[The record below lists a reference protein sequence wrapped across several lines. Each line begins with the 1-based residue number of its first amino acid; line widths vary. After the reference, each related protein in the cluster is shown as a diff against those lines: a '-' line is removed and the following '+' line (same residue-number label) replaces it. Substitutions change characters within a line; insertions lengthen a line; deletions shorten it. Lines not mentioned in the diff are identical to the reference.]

1 MTVRCAWVA
10 FVVAGAVALGPAAAF
25 SQTPAGGSGEM
36 PRTGWGD
43 PDLQGVWDFRTLT
56 PLERPDALGD
66 QQTFATEEAAAE
78 FAAVTA
84 HALDADRRDN
94 ADQAFGFGS
103 DIERAYNQFWMD
115 YGSNL
120 TDDRRTSL
128 IVDPPDGKIP
138 WTPEG
143 RERPGTFAGA
153 FSGMVTEGP
162 EDRALPERCILGF
175 NAGPPMTPSAYNN
188 NVQLFQT
195 PDTVVIFNEMVH
207 DARIVPLD
215 GRPHIADSVRQW
227 MGNSRGRWEG
237 DTLVVET
244 TNFLRE
250 TSFTGSSANL
260 HLVERFTR
268 VGDGVLLY
276 EFTASDPATYTQAW
290 TAQVPMRLSDGN
302 LYEYAC
308 HEGNYGMFNLLAGAR
323 AEEREAAAG
332 GR

>member
-1 MTVRCAWVA
+1 MTARFAWIA
-10 FVVAGAVALGPAAAF
+10 FVVAGAVALGPAAAAG
-25 SQTPAGGSGEM
+25 QTAGGSGEM

-56 PLERPDALGD
+56 PMERPDALGD

-120 TDDRRTSL
+120 TEDRRTSL

-215 GRPHIADSVRQW
+215 GRPHLADSVRQW

-250 TSFTGSSANL
+250 TAFTGSSANL

-268 VGDGVLLY
+268 VADDVLLY
-276 EFTASDPATYTQAW
+276 EFTASDPTTYTRAW
-290 TAQVPMRLSDGN
+290 TAQIPMRLSDGH

>member
-1 MTVRCAWVA
+1 MTLRYA
-10 FVVAGAVALGPAAAF
+10 FTGLVLAGAVALVPALAAA
-25 SQTPAGGSGEM
+25 QAPESGEM
-36 PRTGWGD
+36 PRTAWGD

-56 PLERPDALGD
+56 PLERPDALAD
-66 QQTFATEEAAAE
+66 VEAFASDEAAAE
-78 FAAVTA
+78 FAAATA
-84 HALDADRRDN
+84 HALDADRRDGS
-94 ADQAFGFGS
+94 DQSFGFGS

-120 TDDRRTSL
+120 TEDRRTSL

-143 RERPGTFAGA
+143 RERPGTFARA

-162 EDRALPERCILGF
+162 EDRALSERCILGF

-188 NVQLFQT
+188 NMQLFQT
-195 PDTVVIFNEMVH
+195 PDTVVLFNEMVH

-215 GRPHIADSVRQW
+215 GRPHVADSLRQW
-227 MGNSRGRWEG
+227 MGSSRGRWEG

-268 VGDGVLLY
+268 VADGTLLY
-276 EFTASDPATYTQAW
+276 EFTASDPTTYTRAW